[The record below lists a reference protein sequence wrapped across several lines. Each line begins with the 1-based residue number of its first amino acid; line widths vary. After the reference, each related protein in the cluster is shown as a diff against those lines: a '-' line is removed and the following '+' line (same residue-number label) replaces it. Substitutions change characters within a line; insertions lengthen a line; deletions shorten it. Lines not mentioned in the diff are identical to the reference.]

1 MIDVPGARRGN
12 PIRIALIS
20 GYLGGGGGA
29 ERQITE
35 LAAHLDRSR
44 FEPTVVALVPDSMR
58 SKHGGTY
65 YQRLERSGVP
75 IVTLPRSRRAGPV
88 QLLRLAG
95 WLRRERPDIAHSF
108 LFSENWRTRLAALA
122 APSVRVISGERSINA
137 WKRSHHHALERLLA
151 RRASRIVVN
160 AEAIRTFLIEDG
172 GLPAAKIQL
181 IYNGV
186 DTDHFS
192 PLADRPAARRARGW
206 PDGAFVV
213 GHTGTMVEHKGQR
226 RVLEACAAARVAGL
240 RVLLIGDGPDRPELL
255 RLAREL
261 GLADRLEMP
270 GFVGDVREALGC
282 LDAYVHFSREREGCS
297 NAILEA
303 MACGLPVIA
312 TDVGGNRELI
322 RHGVTGLIVPE
333 EDVDAVAGN
342 LARLAGD
349 PAERFRLGRGALEV
363 ARSRFAV
370 RTMVAATESLY
381 EAVCA
386 QPGS

>member
-1 MIDVPGARRGN
+1 MTDVPGARRGH

-35 LAAHLDRSR
+35 LAAHIDRSR
-44 FEPTVVALVPDSMR
+44 FAPTVVALVPANVR

-65 YQRLERSGVP
+65 YKKLEDAGVP
-75 IVTLPRSRRAGPV
+75 IVTIPRSLRAGPV

-95 WLRRERPDIAHSF
+95 WLRRERPDVAHSF

-122 APSVRVISGERSINA
+122 APSVRVISGERSVNA
-137 WKRSHHHALERLLA
+137 WKRSHHHALERILSK
-151 RRASRIVVN
+151 RASRVVVN
-160 AEAIRTFLIEDG
+160 AEAIRRFLIEDG
-172 GLPAAKIQL
+172 GLPSAKIQL

-186 DTDHFS
+186 DTDRFA
-192 PLADRPAARRARGW
+192 PLGDRSAARRARGW
-206 PDGAFVV
+206 PDGAFIV
-213 GHTGTMVEHKGQR
+213 GHTGTMVKHKGQR
-226 RVLEACAAARVAGL
+226 QVLEACAAARVDGL
-240 RVLLIGDGPDRPELL
+240 RVVLLGDGPERPALL
-255 RLAREL
+255 RLAQEL
-261 GLADRLEMP
+261 GLGDRLEMP
-270 GFVGDVREALGC
+270 GFVGDVRDVLGC

-322 RHGVTGLIVPE
+322 QHGVTGLIVPE
-333 EDVDAVAGN
+333 EDVAAVGRSLRQ
-342 LARLAGD
+342 LATD
-349 PAERFRLGRGALEV
+349 QAERVRLGRAALDA

-370 RTMVAATESLY
+370 RTMVAATEALY
-381 EAVCA
+381 ESVCA
-386 QPGS
+386 EPGR